1 MAGLPPQT
9 GAVRALTWWPV
20 DRYDSGF
27 SRAISDLAGSLM
39 KRTYQ
44 PNRRRRRRTHG
55 FLVRM
60 QTKNGR
66 LVLKRRRAKGRK
78 RLTVSSPS

>member
-1 MAGLPPQT
+1 MVGRGGLT
-9 GAVRALTWWPV
+9 RARAA
-20 DRYDSGF
+20 RYYRGF
-27 SRAISDLAGSLM
+27 SAVTTSVQGFEIMSV
-39 KRTYQ
+39 TFQ

-60 QTKNGR
+60 ATKNGR

-78 RLTVSSPS
+78 RLTVSSS

>member
-1 MAGLPPQT
+1 MTARPP
-9 GAVRALTWWPV
+9 

-27 SRAISDLAGSLM
+27 SRATSDLDGSHM

-60 QTKNGR
+60 ATKNGR

-78 RLTVSSPS
+78 RLSVSSPA

>member
-1 MAGLPPQT
+1 MT
-9 GAVRALTWWPV
+9 LTEKLGYY
-20 DRYDSGF
+20 RRF
-27 SRAISDLAGSLM
+27 SAIIRSLQGIEIM
-39 KRTYQ
+39 SVTFQ

-60 QTKNGR
+60 ATKNGR

-78 RLTVSSPS
+78 KLTVSSQQ

>member
-1 MAGLPPQT
+1 
-9 GAVRALTWWPV
+9 
-20 DRYDSGF
+20 
-27 SRAISDLAGSLM
+27 M

-44 PNRRRRRRTHG
+44 PNKRRRRRTHG

-60 QTKNGR
+60 ATKNGR

-78 RLTVSSPS
+78 RLSVSSPA